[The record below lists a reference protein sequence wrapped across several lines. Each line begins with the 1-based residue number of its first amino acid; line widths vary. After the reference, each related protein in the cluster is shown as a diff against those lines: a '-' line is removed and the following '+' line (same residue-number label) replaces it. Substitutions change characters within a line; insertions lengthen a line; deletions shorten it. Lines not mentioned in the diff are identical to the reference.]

1 MTQSTTK
8 TLSREEIAKI
18 EIGHTDSTRA
28 IDWFLT
34 LFFLAVIVAVPLAQ
48 LARDFAAIRAGKE
61 PGRNLPQSLDVFSF
75 LLPSLSEVS
84 DLVVDGA
91 AEKGGFLAAG
101 SRLNNRMLGDI
112 QRYETDLK
120 NRDEVMQWVIPRMQ
134 VPVTAWLKGGNE
146 DAYCSR
152 DGWLFYRKDIDS
164 LTGRGFLDPDV
175 LAARSAGGS
184 ELVAPPQPDPV
195 KAIVDFR
202 DELQRRGITLV
213 VVPTPVKPSIY
224 PEWHSA
230 RYDGRSEAVQNPSF
244 AAFKDRLAGEGI
256 PCFDPAPLLVEAK
269 AAALKPLYLKTD
281 THWTPAGMEL
291 VAEALAGFVRRTVE
305 LPSPAPDR
313 FTASPRE
320 VTGRGDIAMM
330 LEFPEE
336 WSVFPQETV
345 TVREVRDA
353 AAAWRPDRDAK
364 VLFLGDSFANIYS
377 LAPMGWGETAG
388 FAEQVSLALGL
399 PLDTITRNDAGSHAT
414 REMLALDL
422 ERGTNRLAGK
432 QVVIWEFAAR
442 ELACGDWKIIP
453 LAAGAK
459 QPAATDVMPED
470 GGAYVPATGSPV
482 LVRGVVKAASPA
494 PRPGSVPYKD
504 HVIMVHLGGLEAEKD
519 PAAAGKEAVVF
530 VWSMRDNKPT
540 PAAGWRPGDKVSLE
554 LRPWAEVA
562 AKYDAINRSE
572 LDDDTLLLAEP
583 CWGETP

>member
-8 TLSREEIAKI
+8 NLSREEIAKI

-34 LFFLAVIVAVPLAQ
+34 LFFLAVIVTVPLVQ
-48 LARDFAAIRAGKE
+48 LARDFAAIRVGKE

-84 DLVVDGA
+84 DLFVDGA
-91 AEKGGFLAAG
+91 AGKGGFLAAG
-101 SRLNNRMLGDI
+101 SRMNNRMLGDI

-120 NRDEVMQWVIPRMQ
+120 DRDEVMQWVIPRMQ

-146 DAYCSR
+146 DAYCGR

-202 DELQRRGITLV
+202 DQLQRRGITLV
-213 VVPTPVKPSIY
+213 VVPAPVKPSIY

-230 RYDGRSEAVQNPSF
+230 RYDGRSGPVQNPSF

-269 AAALKPLYLKTD
+269 AAAIKPLYLKTD

-291 VAEALAGFVRRTVE
+291 VAESLAAFVRRTVE
-305 LPSPAPDR
+305 LPPPAPDR

-336 WSVFPQETV
+336 WNVFSPETV

-353 AAAWRPDRDAK
+353 AAVWRPDREAR

-388 FAEQVSLALGL
+388 LAEQVSLALGL
-399 PLDTITRNDAGSHAT
+399 SLDTITRNDAGSHAT

-422 ERGTNRLAGK
+422 QRGTDRLAGK

-442 ELACGDWKIIP
+442 ELACGDWKIVP
-453 LAAGAK
+453 LAAAVK
-459 QPAATDVMPED
+459 QPAATAVMPED
-470 GGAYVPATGSPV
+470 GGTYVPATGSPL

-504 HVIMVHLGGLEAEKD
+504 HVIMVHLGGLEAEED
-519 PAAAGKEAVVF
+519 PAAAGKDAVVF

-572 LDDDTLLLAEP
+572 LDDDALLLAEP